1 MSNCVVIGPRDHA
14 HHHVGEEESSCFYFA
29 EHSLETLVVR
39 SLVGRFCRI
48 EVSDKEAKLHK
59 HAGATF
65 VIVTSGSGTFRDE
78 NGVRVVRQGDM
89 IYVPPDTPH
98 LSIAD
103 KKTTMIEMVVYIGES
118 GDMQASLSV

>member
-1 MSNCVVIGPRDHA
+1 MLVKFHSQVVVGAFRRDTPPW
-14 HHHVGEEESSCFYFA
+14 SP
-29 EHSLETLVVR
+29 L
-39 SLVGRFCRI
+39 
-48 EVSDKEAKLHK
+48 KEAKLHK